1 MSEGTLFPRRFACC
15 RTWFYRIV
23 PRKVYKPF
31 GIHRHKLHAKNKK
44 KKKKQANKK
53 EILLFYS
60 VVVKDYVNE
69 YMKDHI
75 FDKGYLVKDYVRKH

>member
-1 MSEGTLFPRRFACC
+1 LDV
-15 RTWFYRIV
+15 I
-23 PRKVYKPF
+23 KVFKSN
-31 GIHRHKLHAKNKK
+31 LNE
-44 KKKKQANKK
+44 KKKQANKK

-75 FDKGYLVKDYVRKH
+75 FDKGYLVKDYVRKY